1 MTAWI
6 RTPPARRVL
15 VAAALCIAT
24 ALSPAVASAA
34 GPGVTVFSRDKP
46 QPATI
51 SGAQIGGGLSLRA
64 LLSRAGMLTTA
75 RYVTVESKDG
85 SLVVVRR
92 SQFGGAIVADTGD
105 STRFSGAGRS
115 VVNPTAAGPLQITVN
130 GGSLLAVTADA
141 SRDQADVGDAIT
153 FSARVRSA
161 PAGPPPSFTWDFGD
175 GSTAV
180 GQTVTHT
187 YNSPNQVQVQ
197 VSALIIGGSSRC
209 QDVCGGVANVEVRI
223 GDPEEGEQSPD
234 AGSPGSGTG
243 NPQAGGSGTGT
254 GAGGAGG
261 SGGGTTPGATGE
273 DSVQAVVQELE
284 RQRQAERAKE
294 QAAARRERE
303 AQQRAEAADRARR
316 AVSPAEVTRPSGL
329 VVTGVLLSG
338 QGLTVT
344 KLPKSVTEKPAGSP
358 ATVQAA
364 RGRNDDLGVQV
375 PLGGA
380 LALLVLSIGALREQ
394 RGVRLRIA

>member
-1 MTAWI
+1 MTALIWT
-6 RTPPARRVL
+6 RPARKAL
-15 VAAALCIAT
+15 LAAALCIAT

-34 GPGVTVFSRDKP
+34 GPGVTVYSRDKP
-46 QPATI
+46 QATTF
-51 SGAQIGGGLSLRA
+51 SGAQVGGGLSVNS
-64 LLSRAGMLTTA
+64 LLSRAGVLTGA
-75 RYVTVESKDG
+75 RYITVEAKDG

-92 SQFGGAIVADTGD
+92 SQFGGAVVSDTGD

-115 VVNPTAAGPLQITVN
+115 VVNPAGAGPLQITVN
-130 GGSLLAVTADA
+130 GGSLLAVTANA
-141 SRDQADVGDAIT
+141 NRDQADVGDAIT

-161 PAGPPPSFTWDFGD
+161 PAGPAPTFTWDFGD

-187 YNSPNQVQVQ
+187 YNAPNQVQVQ
-197 VSALIIGGSSRC
+197 VSALIIGGSRRC

-234 AGSPGSGTG
+234 GSSPGSGTG

-254 GAGGAGG
+254 GLGGAGG
-261 SGGGTTPGATGE
+261 SGGGLTPGATGE

-284 RQRQAERAKE
+284 RQRAAERAKE
-294 QAAARRERE
+294 QAAARRKRE
-303 AQQRAEAADRARR
+303 AQQRAAAADRARR
-316 AVSPAEVTRPSGL
+316 QVSPAEVTRPSGL
-329 VVTGVLLSG
+329 VITGVLLSG

-344 KLPKSVTEKPAGSP
+344 KIPKSVTERPAGSP
-358 ATVQAA
+358 ATPRAA
-364 RGRNDDLGVQV
+364 RGRDDLGVQV
-375 PLGGA
+375 PVAAG